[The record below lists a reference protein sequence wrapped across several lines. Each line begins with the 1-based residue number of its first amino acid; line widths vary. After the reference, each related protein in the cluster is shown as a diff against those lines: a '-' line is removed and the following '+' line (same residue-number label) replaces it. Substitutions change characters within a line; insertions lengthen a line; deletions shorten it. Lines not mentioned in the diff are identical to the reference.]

1 MFHHGTIRKYT
12 AAMLNLFNDLEIQYE
27 DSNGSTR
34 ARNIPIKY
42 SSIEKYKE
50 LDNYSAEQLTSGNV
64 NVLPRAALALSTMI
78 KAEQRIQN
86 KNLKINKV
94 KQENSFEYMYN
105 SVPYEFT
112 FELAIICRG
121 MNEAA
126 MIIEQI
132 APRFNPVVNI
142 DVWDAENLNEP
153 TRIPVK
159 LLDIGIESNEYDE
172 LSSNLVTV
180 NVGLSIMGNLYP
192 PVKTVERIKEF
203 KMYMGH
209 QIDDKYKRVSI
220 FNYDVDSNGKL
231 VDGTFVHLDRPNTYA
246 PNIIDIVANNLIIGV
261 NKLTLI
267 YDDKDNKPEELT
279 FAWAVLSGSCI
290 LRPTGYGA
298 SADLEVQ
305 SEGSIEIQCTITDV
319 YGNYSTLTKIF
330 NIRNYVDTLPTDL
343 NTNIGT
349 YDLNMDHPNIDL
361 NEPRSTLTINND
373 LNLGNANIDLRS
385 GDNKLDLNN

>member
-12 AAMLNLFNDLEIQYE
+12 AALLNLFNDLEIQYQ
-27 DSNGSTR
+27 DSNGNTR
-34 ARNIPIKY
+34 ARNVPIKY

-50 LDNYSAEQLTSGNV
+50 LDNYDAEQLTSGNV

-112 FELAIICRG
+112 YELAIICRG

-132 APRFNPVVNI
+132 APKFNPVVNI
-142 DVWDAENLNEP
+142 DVWDAENLDEP
-153 TRIPVK
+153 TRIPVRV
-159 LLDIGIESNEYDE
+159 LDIGIESNEYDE

-192 PVKTVERIKEF
+192 PIKTVERIKEF

-209 QIDDKYKRVSI
+209 QIADKYKRVSI
-220 FNYDVDSNGKL
+220 FNYDVNSDGKL

-246 PNIIDIVANNLIIGV
+246 PNIIDIVSTNIGIGI
-261 NKLTLI
+261 NELTVI
-267 YDDKDNKPEELT
+267 YDDKDNKQSELIFT
-279 FAWAVLSGSCI
+279 WVLLSGDAIMQYSGENA
-290 LRPTGYGA
+290 T
-298 SADLEVQ
+298 LEIQTDGVY
-305 SEGSIEIQCTITDV
+305 EVQCTIQDV
-319 YGNYSTLTKIF
+319 YNNYATFSKVFEIH
-330 NIRNYVDTLPTDL
+330 NYTNTLPTDL
-343 NTNIGT
+343 NTGSGT
-349 YDLNMDHPNIDL
+349 IDL
-361 NEPRSTLTINND
+361 NLNNP
-373 LNLGNANIDLRS
+373 NV
-385 GDNKLDLNN
+385 DLNN

>member
-27 DSNGSTR
+27 DSNGNTR

-132 APRFNPVVNI
+132 APKFNPVVNI

-231 VDGTFVHLDRPNTYA
+231 VDGTFVHLDNPNTYA
-246 PNIIDIVANNLIIGV
+246 PNIIDIIGTNVQIGV
-261 NKLTLI
+261 NELTVI
-267 YDDKDNKPEELT
+267 YDDKDNKLSELT
-279 FAWAVLSGSCI
+279 FEWAILSGNGVI
-290 LRPTGYGA
+290 QPTGSGETA
-298 SADLEVQ
+298 TLEIQ
-305 SEGSIEIQCTITDV
+305 TDGIYEIQCTIRDV
-319 YGNYSTLTKIF
+319 YNNFSSYSKLFEIH
-330 NIRNYVDTLPTDL
+330 NYVNTLPTDL
-343 NTNIGT
+343 NTGSGT
-349 YDLNMDHPNIDL
+349 IDL
-361 NEPRSTLTINND
+361 NLNNPD
-373 LNLGNANIDLRS
+373 V
-385 GDNKLDLNN
+385 DLNN